1 MLECPE
7 KRAVTIRMT
16 PRPATALIP
25 RIGRLKLVMY
35 VSAMSNTPTMHTR
48 MAQMKEPTLTP
59 LLGAS
64 GRGCVEP

>member
-1 MLECPE
+1 
-7 KRAVTIRMT
+7 MT